1 MMQKRGTMIKYK
13 NIEAEEAEDF
23 WNFLAALDIT
33 LDDGRIAG
41 YLRAEPGKCNRIR
54 HTPFFQG
61 WINGPKKIR
70 FTGWNYPL
78 NVQMKRQDICMKEAA
93 FPSKE
98 SEKVLCM

>member
-1 MMQKRGTMIKYK
+1 MMMQKRGTMIKYK

-70 FTGWNYPL
+70 FAG
-78 NVQMKRQDICMKEAA
+78 
-93 FPSKE
+93 
-98 SEKVLCM
+98 

>member
-1 MMQKRGTMIKYK
+1 MIKYK

-54 HTPFFQG
+54 HTPFFKAG
-61 WINGPKKIR
+61 
-70 FTGWNYPL
+70 
-78 NVQMKRQDICMKEAA
+78 
-93 FPSKE
+93 
-98 SEKVLCM
+98 